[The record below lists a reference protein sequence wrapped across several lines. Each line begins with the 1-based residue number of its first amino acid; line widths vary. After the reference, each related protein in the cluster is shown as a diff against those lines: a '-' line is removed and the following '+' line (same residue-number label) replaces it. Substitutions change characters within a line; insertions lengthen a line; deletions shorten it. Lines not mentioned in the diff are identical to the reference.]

1 MYKRQLR
8 DLAIT
13 TLLLG
18 TGIRI
23 SECVGLDIQDVNF
36 KDNSIKITRKGGNE
50 QIVFFNNEVQYVLED
65 YLHEQRLNLIPE
77 KGSED
82 ALFLSLRCV

>member
-1 MYKRQLR
+1 MDPIRYQNTRKKYLDKTRLR

-36 KDNSIKITRKGGNE
+36 KDNSIKITRKRWKRTDR
-50 QIVFFNNEVQYVLED
+50 IF
-65 YLHEQRLNLIPE
+65 
-77 KGSED
+77 
-82 ALFLSLRCV
+82 